1 MQKGGTEEAVLGAIK
16 LTEMCASRMACLP
29 SFHTPTE
36 LPLHGNC
43 KAVGWGLGWL
53 PFSKTISLC
62 HQMLPGAHPKL
73 SRSTA
78 SYAYV
83 PCSFSI
89 LLDTVKLSCKSK
101 IKGLSA
107 GHKALAVDVF
117 SVVCNSN
124 TERGLKKGGWGGADL
139 LALNLFIN
147 LLKVFYHFPTF
158 IYKSH
163 WATFTNYKI
172 SFYVQGPANG
182 TAKSREQED

>member
-1 MQKGGTEEAVLGAIK
+1 
-16 LTEMCASRMACLP
+16 
-29 SFHTPTE
+29 
-36 LPLHGNC
+36 
-43 KAVGWGLGWL
+43 
-53 PFSKTISLC
+53 
-62 HQMLPGAHPKL
+62 MLPGAHPKL

-124 TERGLKKGGWGGADL
+124 TERGLKKGG
-139 LALNLFIN
+139 
-147 LLKVFYHFPTF
+147 
-158 IYKSH
+158 
-163 WATFTNYKI
+163 
-172 SFYVQGPANG
+172 
-182 TAKSREQED
+182 